1 MMKDMESLAN
11 AERAL
16 QDMQN
21 KLTKQEQVIKDVKVT
36 EVGGEEVRRL
46 REEVEILRG
55 ELQRSEVELEDK
67 CWMAPSVLQH
77 WLQLTYELESIVF
90 NNRKKAAEFQM
101 EVAKDACD
109 KLKKKR
115 SSLVGAFVSTHGR
128 SIDDVDKS
136 ILEAKTSLLELTTDL
151 AERSQ
156 RWRQIE
162 ILTGVSIVNNP
173 GLATLQ
179 RLVRH
184 VGGGNRNLR
193 GSDRLSSRMSSV
205 SVDDLRDDLETRSV
219 AASHSSRLTSNYNT
233 RRTMLANIS
242 RESSKE
248 SSEDSDEIPQVGTKS
263 HRAKLVKQQSRV
275 SDMSANSGVS
285 GVSLV
290 SGTSGTNISDNS
302 DTRYV
307 EHS

>member
-1 MMKDMESLAN
+1 MEAAKDAC
-11 AERAL
+11 
-16 QDMQN
+16 
-21 KLTKQEQVIKDVKVT
+21 
-36 EVGGEEVRRL
+36 
-46 REEVEILRG
+46 G
-55 ELQRSEVELEDK
+55 ELQRAEVELEDK
-67 CWMAPSVLQH
+67 CWMAPTMLQH
-77 WLQLTYELESIVF
+77 WLQLTYELESGVI
-90 NNRKKAAEFQM
+90 NSRKKAAEGQM
-101 EVAKDACD
+101 EAAKDACD

-233 RRTMLANIS
+233 RRNMLANMS

-248 SSEDSDEIPQVGTKS
+248 SSEDSDEMPQLGTKS
-263 HRAKLVKQQSRV
+263 H
-275 SDMSANSGVS
+275 
-285 GVSLV
+285 
-290 SGTSGTNISDNS
+290 
-302 DTRYV
+302 
-307 EHS
+307 